1 MLCTAGG
8 TMKKT
13 IILILFTLFAMGCV
27 SDNAIQDNGE
37 IPTNYS
43 ETETDTEVMYF
54 GATWCGPCKKM
65 KQLFKD
71 KDVKK
76 ELDRL
81 DMKIYD
87 VDVDKELA
95 KSYNI
100 QSIPTLII
108 KDENQL
114 KRYVGSMG
122 KEELLQ
128 ILRGVK
134 K

>member
-1 MLCTAGG
+1 
-8 TMKKT
+8 MKRI
-13 IILILFTLFAMGCV
+13 IILILFTLFTMGCV
-27 SDNAIQDNGE
+27 NDNSVQEAEE
-37 IPTNYS
+37 IPTTYS

-54 GATWCGPCKKM
+54 GATWCPPCKKM